1 MRLKNKTIRFAM
13 DFTIKLKSYL
23 RFNLV
28 KQGKLM
34 LRLVSLADNVELEIK
49 LKDLQRAQLAGIW
62 LEVVDPTKEELQ
74 KVSEVSGI
82 PLDFLLLPESGNVV
96 NLRLEPDFG
105 LINFVIVREIFAT
118 KEVNPLVIAFSKN
131 FLVTVAKSADQ
142 RIINLAKE
150 RLDKVKVDQPAVAAF
165 YILDEVVGD
174 HFVHLEHIEELAAR
188 LEEEVVE
195 KTDQTLVKRIL
206 RTKSRLTSFNKIL
219 WYERGLVFNLKKSDA
234 PYLSTKAKSLFDTTH
249 EYLTRQIDIVETYRE
264 ILSDSINAYLS
275 TVSNKI
281 NFSIRALTLVT
292 LYLTIIT
299 TLTSFPNTV
308 ATFFGISQFG
318 NTNPWLIFVIIVLS
332 VLLPSLWLWRRKWL
346 KTTFEALEKNGA

>member
-1 MRLKNKTIRFAM
+1 
-13 DFTIKLKSYL
+13 
-23 RFNLV
+23 
-28 KQGKLM
+28 M

-49 LKDLQRAQLAGIW
+49 LKDLQRAQLTGIW
-62 LEVVDPTKEELQ
+62 LEIVDPTREELQ
-74 KVSEVSGI
+74 KVSDVSGI
-82 PLDFLLLPESGNVV
+82 PLDFLVLPESNNVV

-105 LINFVIVREIFAT
+105 VINFVIVREIFAA
-118 KEVNPLVIAFSKN
+118 KEVNPLVIAFSKS
-131 FLVTVAKSADQ
+131 FLVTVAKSEDQ
-142 RIINLAKE
+142 RIINLAKK
-150 RLDKVKVDQPAVAAF
+150 RLDKAKVDQPAVAAF
-165 YILDEVVGD
+165 YVLDEVVGD
-174 HFVHLEHIEELAAR
+174 HFIHLERIEELASR

-195 KTDQTLVKRIL
+195 KTDQSLVKRIL

-234 PYLSTKAKSLFDTTH
+234 VYLSAKAKSLFDTTH

-299 TLTSFPNTV
+299 TITSFPNTV

-318 NTNPWLIFVIIVLS
+318 NTNPWLIFAIIVLS

-346 KTTFEALEKNGA
+346 KSTFEALGKNSA

>member
-1 MRLKNKTIRFAM
+1 MI
-13 DFTIKLKSYL
+13 
-23 RFNLV
+23 
-28 KQGKLM
+28 
-34 LRLVSLADNVELEIK
+34 RLVSLADNVELEIK
-49 LKDLQRAQLAGIW
+49 LKDLPRAKLTGIW
-62 LEVVDPTKEELQ
+62 VEVVDPTKEELQ
-74 KVSEVSGI
+74 KVAEVSRI
-82 PLDFLLLPESGNVV
+82 PLDFLVLPESGNVV

-105 LINFVIVREIFAT
+105 VINFVIVREIFAA
-118 KEVNPLVIAFSKN
+118 KEVNPLVIAFSKC
-131 FLVTVAKSADQ
+131 FLVTVAKSVDQ

-150 RLDKVKVDQPAVAAF
+150 RLDKVRVDQPAVAAF
-165 YILDEVVGD
+165 YILDEVVAD
-174 HFVHLEHIEELAAR
+174 HFVHLEHIEDLASR

-234 PYLSTKAKSLFDTTH
+234 TYLSAKAKSLFDTTH

-299 TLTSFPNTV
+299 TITSFPNTV
-308 ATFFGISQFG
+308 ATFFGIAQFG
-318 NTNPWLIFVIIVLS
+318 NTNPWLIFAIIVLS

-346 KTTFEALEKNGA
+346 KSTFEALGKNSA

>member
-1 MRLKNKTIRFAM
+1 M
-13 DFTIKLKSYL
+13 D
-23 RFNLV
+23 
-28 KQGKLM
+28 M

-49 LKDLQRAQLAGIW
+49 SKDLQRAQLTGIW

-82 PLDFLLLPESGNVV
+82 PVNFLFLPESGNIV
-96 NLRLEPDFG
+96 NLRLEPEFG
-105 LINFVIVREIFAT
+105 IINFVIVREIFGV
-118 KEVNPLVIAFSKN
+118 KEINPVVLGFSKS
-131 FLVTVAKSADQ
+131 FIITIAKSEDQ
-142 RIINLAKE
+142 KIINLAKE
-150 RLDKVKVDQPAVAAF
+150 RLHKVKVDPPPVVAF
-165 YILDEVVGD
+165 YIMDEIVSD
-174 HFVHLEHIEELAAR
+174 HFKHLERIEDLSASF
-188 LEEEVVE
+188 EEEVVG
-195 KTDQTLVKRIL
+195 KTDQTIVQRIL
-206 RTKSRLTSFNKIL
+206 RAKSTLTSFNKIL
-219 WYERGLVFNLKKSDA
+219 WYERGLVFNLKKSDEE
-234 PYLSTKAKSLFDTTH
+234 YLSPKSKNLFDSTH

-299 TLTSFPNTV
+299 TITSFPNTV

-318 NTNPWLIFVIIVLS
+318 NTNPWLIFTIIVLS

-346 KTTFEALEKNGA
+346 RRTFEALESHGS

>member
-1 MRLKNKTIRFAM
+1 
-13 DFTIKLKSYL
+13 
-23 RFNLV
+23 
-28 KQGKLM
+28 M

-49 LKDLQRAQLAGIW
+49 LKDLQRTQLTGIW
-62 LEVVDPTKEELQ
+62 LEVVDPTKEELA

-82 PLDFLLLPESGNVV
+82 PLDFLKLPESSNVV

-105 LINFVIVREIFAT
+105 VINFVIVRKIFEA
-118 KEVNPLVIAFSKN
+118 KEVNPLVIAFSKY
-131 FLVTVAKSADQ
+131 FLVTVAKSEDQ
-142 RIINLAKE
+142 SLINLAKQ
-150 RLDKVKVDQPAVAAF
+150 RLDKVKVDQPSVAAF
-165 YILDEVVGD
+165 YILDEVVAN
-174 HFVHLEHIEELAAR
+174 HFVHLEHIEDLASR

-206 RTKSRLTSFNKIL
+206 QTKSRLTSFNKIL

-234 PYLSTKAKSLFDTTH
+234 SYLSAKSKSLFDSTH

-299 TLTSFPNTV
+299 TITSFPNTV
-308 ATFFGISQFG
+308 ATFFGIAQFG
-318 NTNPWLIFVIIVLS
+318 NTNPWLIFAIIVLS
-332 VLLPSLWLWRRKWL
+332 ILLPSLWLWRRKWL
-346 KTTFEALEKNGA
+346 KTTFEALENHGA

>member
-1 MRLKNKTIRFAM
+1 
-13 DFTIKLKSYL
+13 
-23 RFNLV
+23 
-28 KQGKLM
+28 M

-49 LKDLQRAQLAGIW
+49 LKDLQRTQLTGIW
-62 LEVVDPTKEELQ
+62 LEVVDPTKEELA
-74 KVSEVSGI
+74 KVSEISGI
-82 PLDFLLLPESGNVV
+82 PQDFLKLPESSNVV

-105 LINFVIVREIFAT
+105 VINFVIVRKIFEA
-118 KEVNPLVIAFSKN
+118 KEVNPLVIAFSKY
-131 FLVTVAKSADQ
+131 FLVTVAKSEDQ
-142 RIINLAKE
+142 SVINLAKQ
-150 RLDKVKVDQPAVAAF
+150 RLDKVKVDQPSVAAF
-165 YILDEVVGD
+165 YILDEIVAN
-174 HFVHLEHIEELAAR
+174 HFVHLEHIEDLASR

-206 RTKSRLTSFNKIL
+206 QTKSRLTSFNKIL

-234 PYLSTKAKSLFDTTH
+234 SYLSAKSKSLFDSTH

-299 TLTSFPNTV
+299 TITSFPNTV
-308 ATFFGISQFG
+308 ATFFGIAQFG
-318 NTNPWLIFVIIVLS
+318 NTNPWLIFAIIVLS
-332 VLLPSLWLWRRKWL
+332 ILLPSLWLWRRKWL
-346 KTTFEALEKNGA
+346 KTTFEALENHGA

>member
-1 MRLKNKTIRFAM
+1 
-13 DFTIKLKSYL
+13 
-23 RFNLV
+23 
-28 KQGKLM
+28 M

-49 LKDLQRAQLAGIW
+49 LKDLQRAQLTGIW

-74 KVSEVSGI
+74 KVAEVSGI
-82 PLDFLLLPESGNVV
+82 PLDFLLLPESSNVV

-105 LINFVIVREIFAT
+105 VINFVIVREIFAA
-118 KEVNPLVIAFSKN
+118 KEVNPLVIAFSKY
-131 FLVTVAKSADQ
+131 FLVTVAKSEDQ
-142 RIINLAKE
+142 RIIDLAKE

-165 YILDEVVGD
+165 YILDEVVAN
-174 HFVHLEHIEELAAR
+174 HFIHLERIEDLASR

-195 KTDQTLVKRIL
+195 KTDQSLVKRIL
-206 RTKSRLTSFNKIL
+206 QTKSRLTSFNKIL
-219 WYERGLVFNLKKSDA
+219 WYERGLVFNLKKSETS
-234 PYLSTKAKSLFDTTH
+234 YLSAKAKSLFDTTH

-299 TLTSFPNTV
+299 TITSFPNTV
-308 ATFFGISQFG
+308 ATFFGIAQFG
-318 NTNPWLIFVIIVLS
+318 NTNPWIIFVIIVLS

-346 KTTFEALEKNGA
+346 KNTLEALERHGSR

>member
-1 MRLKNKTIRFAM
+1 
-13 DFTIKLKSYL
+13 
-23 RFNLV
+23 
-28 KQGKLM
+28 M
-34 LRLVSLADNVELEIK
+34 LRLVSLADNAELEIK
-49 LKDLQRAQLAGIW
+49 LKDLQRAQLTGIW

-74 KVSEVSGI
+74 KVAEVSGI
-82 PLDFLLLPESGNVV
+82 PLDFLLLPESSNVV

-105 LINFVIVREIFAT
+105 VINFVIVREIFAA
-118 KEVNPLVIAFSKN
+118 KEVNPLVIAFSKY
-131 FLVTVAKSADQ
+131 FLVTVAKSEDQ

-165 YILDEVVGD
+165 YILDEVVAN
-174 HFVHLEHIEELAAR
+174 HFIHLERIEDLASR

-195 KTDQTLVKRIL
+195 KTDQSLVKRIL
-206 RTKSRLTSFNKIL
+206 QTKSRLTSFNKIL

-234 PYLSTKAKSLFDTTH
+234 AYLSAKAKSLFDTTH

-299 TLTSFPNTV
+299 TITSFPNTV
-308 ATFFGISQFG
+308 ATFFGIAQFG
-318 NTNPWLIFVIIVLS
+318 NTNPWIIFVIIVLS

-346 KTTFEALEKNGA
+346 KTTFEALENHGA

>member
-1 MRLKNKTIRFAM
+1 
-13 DFTIKLKSYL
+13 
-23 RFNLV
+23 
-28 KQGKLM
+28 M

-49 LKDLQRAQLAGIW
+49 LKDLQRTQLTGIW
-62 LEVVDPTKEELQ
+62 LEVVDPTKEELA

-82 PLDFLLLPESGNVV
+82 PLDFLKLPESSNVV

-105 LINFVIVREIFAT
+105 IINFVIVRKIFEA
-118 KEVNPLVIAFSKN
+118 KEVNPLVIAFSKY
-131 FLVTVAKSADQ
+131 FLVTVAKSEDQ
-142 RIINLAKE
+142 SLINLAKQ
-150 RLDKVKVDQPAVAAF
+150 RLDKVKVDQPSVAAF
-165 YILDEVVGD
+165 YILDEVVAN
-174 HFVHLEHIEELAAR
+174 HFVHLEHIEDLASR

-206 RTKSRLTSFNKIL
+206 QTKSRLTSFNKIL

-234 PYLSTKAKSLFDTTH
+234 TYLSAKSKSLFDSTH

-299 TLTSFPNTV
+299 TITSFPNTV
-308 ATFFGISQFG
+308 ATFFGIAQFG
-318 NTNPWLIFVIIVLS
+318 NTNPWLIFAIIVLS
-332 VLLPSLWLWRRKWL
+332 ILLPSLWLWRRKWL
-346 KTTFEALEKNGA
+346 KTTFEALENHGA

>member
-1 MRLKNKTIRFAM
+1 VVA
-13 DFTIKLKSYL
+13 
-23 RFNLV
+23 
-28 KQGKLM
+28 M

-49 LKDLQRAQLAGIW
+49 LKDLQRAQLTGIW

-74 KVSEVSGI
+74 KVADASGI
-82 PLDFLLLPESGNVV
+82 PINFLLMPESSNVV

-105 LINFVIVREIFAT
+105 VINFVIVREIFAT
-118 KEVNPLVIAFSKN
+118 KKVNPLIIAFSKN
-131 FLVTVAKSADQ
+131 FLVTVAKSEDQ
-142 RIINLAKE
+142 RIINFAKE
-150 RLDKVKVDQPAVAAF
+150 RLDKVRVDQPSIAAF
-165 YILDEVVGD
+165 YILDEVVAN
-174 HFVHLEHIEELAAR
+174 HFVHLEHIEDLASR

-195 KTDQTLVKRIL
+195 KTDQSLVKRIL

-234 PYLSTKAKSLFDTTH
+234 TYLSAKAKNLFDSTH

-299 TLTSFPNTV
+299 TITSFPNTV

-318 NTNPWLIFVIIVLS
+318 NTNPWLIFSIITMS
-332 VLLPSLWLWRRKWL
+332 VLLPSIWLWKRKWL
-346 KTTFEALEKNGA
+346 KTTFEALGKNA

>member
-1 MRLKNKTIRFAM
+1 
-13 DFTIKLKSYL
+13 
-23 RFNLV
+23 
-28 KQGKLM
+28 M

-49 LKDLQRAQLAGIW
+49 LKDLQRTQLTGIW
-62 LEVVDPTKEELQ
+62 LEVVDPTKEELA

-82 PLDFLLLPESGNVV
+82 PLDFLLLPESSNVV

-105 LINFVIVREIFAT
+105 VINFVIVREIFEA
-118 KEVNPLVIAFSKN
+118 KEVNPLVIAFSKY
-131 FLVTVAKSADQ
+131 FLVTVAKSEDQ
-142 RIINLAKE
+142 SVINLAKQ
-150 RLDKVKVDQPAVAAF
+150 RLDKVKVDQPSVAAF
-165 YILDEVVGD
+165 YILDEVVAN
-174 HFVHLEHIEELAAR
+174 HFVHLEHIEDLASR

-206 RTKSRLTSFNKIL
+206 QTKSRLTSFNKIL

-234 PYLSTKAKSLFDTTH
+234 SYLSAKSKSLFDSTH

-299 TLTSFPNTV
+299 TITSFPNTV
-308 ATFFGISQFG
+308 ATFFGIAQFG
-318 NTNPWLIFVIIVLS
+318 NTNPMLIFAIIVLS
-332 VLLPSLWLWRRKWL
+332 ILLPSLWLWRRKWL
-346 KTTFEALEKNGA
+346 KTTFEALENHGA

>member
-1 MRLKNKTIRFAM
+1 
-13 DFTIKLKSYL
+13 
-23 RFNLV
+23 
-28 KQGKLM
+28 M

-49 LKDLQRAQLAGIW
+49 LKDLQRTQLTGIW
-62 LEVVDPTKEELQ
+62 LEVVDPTKEELA

-82 PLDFLLLPESGNVV
+82 PLDFLLLPESSNVV

-105 LINFVIVREIFAT
+105 VINFVIVRKIFEA
-118 KEVNPLVIAFSKN
+118 KEVNPLVIAFSKY
-131 FLVTVAKSADQ
+131 FLVTVAKSEDQ
-142 RIINLAKE
+142 SLINLAKQ
-150 RLDKVKVDQPAVAAF
+150 RLDKVKVDQPSVAAF
-165 YILDEVVGD
+165 YILDEVVAN
-174 HFVHLEHIEELAAR
+174 HFVHLEHIEDLASR

-206 RTKSRLTSFNKIL
+206 QTKSRLTSFNKIL

-234 PYLSTKAKSLFDTTH
+234 TYLSAKSKSLFDSTH

-299 TLTSFPNTV
+299 TITSFPNTV
-308 ATFFGISQFG
+308 ATFFGIAQFG
-318 NTNPWLIFVIIVLS
+318 NTNPWLIFAIIVLS
-332 VLLPSLWLWRRKWL
+332 ILLPSLWLWRRKWL
-346 KTTFEALEKNGA
+346 KTTFEALENHGA

>member
-1 MRLKNKTIRFAM
+1 MT
-13 DFTIKLKSYL
+13 
-23 RFNLV
+23 
-28 KQGKLM
+28 
-34 LRLVSLADNVELEIK
+34 
-49 LKDLQRAQLAGIW
+49 GIW

-74 KVSEVSGI
+74 KVADASGI
-82 PLDFLLLPESGNVV
+82 PINFLLMPESSNVV

-105 LINFVIVREIFAT
+105 VINFVIVREIFAT
-118 KEVNPLVIAFSKN
+118 KKVNPLIIAFSKN
-131 FLVTVAKSADQ
+131 FLVTVAKSEDQ
-142 RIINLAKE
+142 RIINFAKE
-150 RLDKVKVDQPAVAAF
+150 RLDKVRVDQPSIAAF
-165 YILDEVVGD
+165 YILDEVVAN
-174 HFVHLEHIEELAAR
+174 HFVHLEHIEDLASR

-195 KTDQTLVKRIL
+195 KTDQSLVKRIL

-234 PYLSTKAKSLFDTTH
+234 TYLSAKAKNLFDSTH

-299 TLTSFPNTV
+299 TITSFPNTV

-318 NTNPWLIFVIIVLS
+318 NTNPWLIFSIITMS
-332 VLLPSLWLWRRKWL
+332 VLLPSIWLWKRKWL
-346 KTTFEALEKNGA
+346 KTTFEALGKNA